1 MVSDSERLE
10 EIRLQ
15 NKARAQRYYDTNKLA
30 VSERR
35 KAKRAEINRLLQ
47 EAVPKPSL
55 EEEKA
60 EALKQ
65 TSLSEM
71 IQRIDLNESIGEGS
85 KKTYKTAAKT
95 LYRLLNITDF
105 NTAFI
110 DSEDVIHKIDT
121 AVTVTGKK
129 PYSTNSKKQLY
140 QLILKLVYDILKLT
154 LPEKALYNYNQK
166 FKVVTVQSQMEAEE
180 KQETEQVLDYSKY
193 LDMVKDKFTEVSQ
206 EYIIAS
212 LYYLAG
218 FRDNLQ
224 LVLISKETP
233 ESTAD
238 LTRNYLSVNL
248 KNKRIGCIMILNRY
262 KTDKQYGTDRITIPN
277 ALSAII
283 KKYIEV
289 NNLKYGDYLLGDK
302 KLSATI
308 TAFNKKLN
316 LNIGINQLRQMRV
329 SDKSKHADTAEKR
342 VQLANEMKHAPQ
354 TTSRYKRTIL
364 QID

>member
-1 MVSDSERLE
+1 V
-10 EIRLQ
+10 
-15 NKARAQRYYDTNKLA
+15 KL
-30 VSERR
+30 
-35 KAKRAEINRLLQ
+35 
-47 EAVPKPSL
+47 
-55 EEEKA
+55 
-60 EALKQ
+60 
-65 TSLSEM
+65 
-71 IQRIDLNESIGEGS
+71 
-85 KKTYKTAAKT
+85 
-95 LYRLLNITDF
+95 
-105 NTAFI
+105 
-110 DSEDVIHKIDT
+110 
-121 AVTVTGKK
+121 TGKK
-129 PYSTNSKKQLY
+129 DAYSTNSKKQLY
-140 QLILKLVYDILKLT
+140 QSILKLVDDILKIHI
-154 LPEKALYNYNQK
+154 PIQSRKDYVQK
-166 FKVVTVQSQMEAEE
+166 FEIIKVKSSMESDE
-180 KQETEQVLDYSKY
+180 KKETEQVLDYSKY

-248 KNKRIGCIMILNRY
+248 KNKRTACIMILNRY

-308 TAFNKKLN
+308 TAFNKKMN
-316 LNIGINQLRQMRV
+316 LDIGINQLRQMRV
-329 SDKSKHADTAEKR
+329 SDKSQHATTAEKR

-354 TTSRYKRTIL
+354 TTARYKRNISL
-364 QID
+364 D